1 MIDIIKEKLRSYAA
15 SNALEEEN
23 AVKEILQEIALY
35 ALWRGDFFDV
45 ALFQGG
51 TSLRILH
58 GLPRFSEDLDF
69 LLRTPDAGFDWA
81 PYLKILTEVV
91 GQFGLKL
98 DAQPRPR
105 MDKAVREALL
115 KDDSIASQ
123 LDLSFAG
130 AGRPK
135 TIKIKLEIDVNP
147 PLGSGEA
154 RTYLD
159 FPADYEV
166 RHQDLASNFALK
178 IHALLCRGFLKGRDW
193 FDFSWY
199 VSREIT
205 PNLGLLRNALLQAGP
220 WAGDETITVDM
231 PWVGKALSAAIA
243 RIDWKAAATDV
254 ARFLRPAD
262 LKSVQLWSERFFQ
275 AKLEKLASIGGRQAS
290 A

>member
-1 MIDIIKEKLRSYAA
+1 MIDIIKEKLRRYAA

-220 WAGDETITVDM
+220 WAGDETIVDM
-231 PWVGKALSAAIA
+231 PWVGEALSAAIA

-262 LKSVQLWSERFFQ
+262 LKSVELWSERFFQ